1 MQYFYR
7 GVGKHA
13 TVDIRLELAREPVTR
28 GNLPHVVEQLA
39 IFVQEVKPLRVLL
52 AGLVIQG
59 KGLVAK
65 PVLEQR
71 LDAVVAFRS
80 VGRVL
85 RSLLQVLHPGKR
97 RLGSHGHAAC
107 VRHLE
112 LFEQFIFHELHAA
125 PVRVVAQREI
135 ADAVE
140 ERLARKGI
148 LVLPHVR
155 FGKEVPCPATAP
167 QKRLLRGFGKCLLG
181 FGETFLLEVDK
192 PYAELCPLTFL
203 VVSEPSVRKLL
214 ESHHR
219 TVVVFLLL
227 VLESLHPQAV
237 RIFLAVLVRALQHG
251 IEPADFLRVLRGK
264 TPEKAER
271 RLNPHG
277 ASLHGI
283 HQELVLRNRLV
294 TAAHRLERLAALA
307 PQHNAR
313 IQVERA
319 LRKLLLQRIS
329 GRRHRRFRV
338 FRHQALIKN
347 PYGIEKPDTR
357 PRFFLCAG
365 HLRIRDLLRERFR
378 EGLHLAETPDCRKCG
393 IPVWGRCREQ
403 LHVVAF
409 RLLFLLVLFQ
419 IRRVAVLEG
428 GGIVALRELIE
439 KSLQGIRL
447 HIFRK
452 RRVGQCRLH
461 AEPCRRACERLV
473 LREFC
478 P

>member
-1 MQYFYR
+1 MELHLVLVGQREQIMQYFYR

-39 IFVQEVKPLRVLL
+39 IFVQEVEPLRILP

-125 PVRVVAQREI
+125 TVRVVAQREI

-148 LVLPHVR
+148 LVLLHVR

-167 QKRLLRGFGKCLLG
+167 QEWFLRGIDKRLLGIGK
-181 FGETFLLEVDK
+181 TFLLEVDE
-192 PYAELCPLTFL
+192 PDAELRPLAFL
-203 VVSEPSVRKLL
+203 VVSEPPVGKFL

-219 TVVVFLLL
+219 TVVIFFLF

-271 RLNPHG
+271 RLDPHG

-313 IQVERA
+313 TQVERA
-319 LRKLLLQRIS
+319 PGKFLLQRIS

-347 PYGIEKPDTR
+347 PYGIEKPEAC
-357 PRFFLCAG
+357 PRFFLRAG
-365 HLRIRDLLRERFR
+365 HLRVRDLLRERFR
-378 EGLHLAETPDCRKCG
+378 EGLHLAEPPDCRKCG
-393 IPVWGRCREQ
+393 IPVRGRCRE
-403 LHVVAF
+403 
-409 RLLFLLVLFQ
+409 
-419 IRRVAVLEG
+419 
-428 GGIVALRELIE
+428 
-439 KSLQGIRL
+439 
-447 HIFRK
+447 
-452 RRVGQCRLH
+452 
-461 AEPCRRACERLV
+461 
-473 LREFC
+473 
-478 P
+478 